1 MPPAWFWRKVRQLC
15 DGWPL
20 DLGRMVAVEAC
31 NPSLASSSRMRG
43 LPQVGLTLH
52 IRRMS
57 WINFRVLCGSPTP
70 PSGLPS
76 PEHPESGS
84 LPADDSLWPEEDQ
97 WCFPSWPSS
106 LQHHPETS
114 IPPAEL
120 WPWRS
125 PLKDRDLVPQG
136 QNFQRDFV
144 PTPEQGPRVDQH
156 DPEKCKHTSI
166 ACSQI
171 PTNQSFQLST
181 EFLPPTASAW

>member
-15 DGWPL
+15 DRWPL
-20 DLGRMVAVEAC
+20 DLGRYFRMVAVEAC
-31 NPSLASSSRMRG
+31 K
-43 LPQVGLTLH
+43 PQLSQFVADARTTPGRIDAPHPADELDQ
-52 IRRMS
+52 
-57 WINFRVLCGSPTP
+57 FPVLCGSPTP

-84 LPADDSLWPEEDQ
+84 LPADDSLWPEDDQ

-125 PLKDRDLVPQG
+125 PLKDRDPGAAGPEL
-136 QNFQRDFV
+136 
-144 PTPEQGPRVDQH
+144 PTRLRADV
-156 DPEKCKHTSI
+156 
-166 ACSQI
+166 
-171 PTNQSFQLST
+171 
-181 EFLPPTASAW
+181 

>member
-1 MPPAWFWRKVRQLC
+1 
-15 DGWPL
+15 
-20 DLGRMVAVEAC
+20 MVAVEAC
-31 NPSLASSSRMRG
+31 K
-43 LPQVGLTLH
+43 PQLSQFVADARTTPGRIDAPHPADELDQ
-52 IRRMS
+52 
-57 WINFRVLCGSPTP
+57 FPVLCGSPTP

-84 LPADDSLWPEEDQ
+84 LPANDSLWPEDDQ

-144 PTPEQGPRVDQH
+144 PTSEQGPRVDQH
-156 DPEKCKHTSI
+156 DPEKFKHTAT

-171 PTNQSFQLST
+171 FANQSFQFST
-181 EFLPPTASAW
+181 EFLPPTGQ